1 MIGCKSGS
9 DYGIVYNDIS
19 VDILHI
25 LEYII
30 RLGSFYASDV

>member
-25 LEYII
+25 LEI